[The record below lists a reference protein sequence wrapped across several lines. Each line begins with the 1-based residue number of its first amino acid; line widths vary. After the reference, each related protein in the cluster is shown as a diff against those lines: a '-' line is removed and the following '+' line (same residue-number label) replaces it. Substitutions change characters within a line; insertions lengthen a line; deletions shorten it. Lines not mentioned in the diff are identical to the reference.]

1 MDISLALKE
10 QTVFLYLVKRISQL
24 MTKYS
29 YNSSA
34 MLNLLVL
41 VIIYWHNAIDQVG
54 LSIFPKRQLGG
65 DIYIQLR

>member
-41 VIIYWHNAIDQVG
+41 VIIY
-54 LSIFPKRQLGG
+54 
-65 DIYIQLR
+65 